1 MKFRQTPL
9 PGVLVVEPDVHG
21 DDRGFFLETYH
32 RDKYADGGID
42 DTFVQ
47 DNHSRSVAR
56 TLRGLHAQRTRP
68 QGKLVRAVRG
78 RILDVAVD
86 IRVGSPTFAQWY
98 GEELSEDNHWQL
110 WVPPGYAHGFFV
122 LSDTAEVEYKC
133 TDVYLPDDEITIRW
147 DDPEIGIDW
156 RLGGAEPVLSRRDA
170 EAPSLGDWKDRL
182 PVYPEAAAR
191 PS

>member
-1 MKFRQTPL
+1 MKFRPTPL

-32 RDKYADGGID
+32 RDKYREGGIAD
-42 DTFVQ
+42 AFVQ

-86 IRVGSPTFAQWY
+86 IRRGSPTFARWY
-98 GEELSEDNHWQL
+98 AEELSEDNHWQL

-122 LSDTAEVEYKC
+122 LSDGAEVEYKC
-133 TDVYLPDDEITIRW
+133 TDVYLPEDEITIRW
-147 DDPEIGIDW
+147 DDPAIGVDW
-156 RLGGAEPVLSRRDA
+156 RLDGGEPVLSQRDA
-170 EAPSLGDWKDRL
+170 EAPSLTDWEDRL
-182 PVYPEAAAR
+182 PVYPDAAAR
-191 PS
+191 SS

>member
-1 MKFRQTPL
+1 M
-9 PGVLVVEPDVHG
+9 VEPDVHG

-32 RDKYADGGID
+32 RDKYTDGGID

-98 GEELSEDNHWQL
+98 GEELSEDNNPESHS
-110 WVPPGYAHGFFV
+110 FFSSV
-122 LSDTAEVEYKC
+122 
-133 TDVYLPDDEITIRW
+133 RNFW
-147 DDPEIGIDW
+147 DSMKG
-156 RLGGAEPVLSRRDA
+156 
-170 EAPSLGDWKDRL
+170 
-182 PVYPEAAAR
+182 
-191 PS
+191 